1 MNTIQELKDRRDTLT
16 LEMESIQRDLAPFE
30 EALESPEVIQQAV
43 NGQCKMK
50 STITKDASTHEIMR
64 SIA

>member
-30 EALESPEVIQQAV
+30 EALESLEVIQQGRQRARADCPDKV
-43 NGQCKMK
+43 SFMDVIC
-50 STITKDASTHEIMR
+50 
-64 SIA
+64 

>member
-30 EALESPEVIQQAV
+30 EALESPE
-43 NGQCKMK
+43 CF
-50 STITKDASTHEIMR
+50 R
-64 SIA
+64 